1 MRVVL
6 VVPGFPRLS
15 ETFIVSKFVGLVDA
29 GWDVHIVCA
38 TEEAWHAFPRL
49 AARPELRRRV
59 HRAWPSQ
66 PRWRAALLW
75 LPALLLTLLRAPR
88 ATLRYLWAA
97 RGAGLGRAAREFYLD
112 AAIVALS
119 PDVVHF
125 EFGALAVGRTHLKRR
140 LGCCLSVS
148 FRGYDLSFVG
158 LDDPNHYAAVWRDAD
173 AIHTLGRDLWQ
184 RALRR
189 GCPPD
194 KPHALIPPAVDAE
207 LFRPAT
213 AGTEKA
219 QGGRGAGK
227 QGGQA
232 GATRQPASEDAN
244 SAPVLATRYLPLAT
258 YPASEDADSAISVSS
273 APLSPRSPAPPLRIL
288 SVGRLEWKKG
298 YEYALEAA
306 RLLKAQDVPF
316 TYRIVGGGSYLEP
329 LAFARHRLGLE
340 EQVEFLGARPHS
352 DVLAQMRWADV
363 LLHPA
368 VSEGFGNAVLEAQ
381 AMALPVVCS
390 DADGL
395 AENVADGVTGFVVPR
410 RAPEALAAALARLAA
425 DPALRWRMGVAG
437 RDRVQT
443 CFRPEAQIDAFGC
456 FFRELGQANSLPYR
470 GRNHAR

>member
-6 VVPGFPRLS
+6 VVPRFPRLS
-15 ETFIVSKFVGLVDA
+15 ETFIVTKFLGLVEA
-29 GWDVHIVCA
+29 GWDVHIVCSE
-38 TEEAWHAFPRL
+38 TETWDAFPRL
-49 AARPELRRRV
+49 AAQPELRRRV
-59 HRAWPSQ
+59 HRAWPSE
-66 PRWRAALLW
+66 PRRRAALLW
-75 LPALLLTLLRAPR
+75 LPALLLTLLRAPWT
-88 ATLRYLWAA
+88 TLGYLWAA

-140 LGCCLSVS
+140 LGCRLSVS

-158 LDDPNHYAAVWRDAD
+158 LDDPDHYAAVWRDAD

-194 KPHALIPPAVDAE
+194 KPHALIPPAVDAD

-213 AGTEKA
+213 AGAEEA
-219 QGGRGAGK
+219 QASRGAGE
-227 QGGQA
+227 QGSQVA
-232 GATRQPASEDAN
+232 MPRATRHSP
-244 SAPVLATRYLPLAT
+244 PATRS
-258 YPASEDADSAISVSS
+258 ASEDADSAFFGSL
-273 APLSPRSPAPPLRIL
+273 APLRLL

-306 RLLKAQDVPF
+306 RLLKVQGVPF
-316 TYRIVGGGSYLEP
+316 TYRILGGGSYLEP

-340 EQVEFLGARPHS
+340 AEVEFLGARPQA

-395 AENVADGVTGFVVPR
+395 SENVADGLTGFVVPR
-410 RAPEALAAALARLAA
+410 RDAAALAAALARLAA
-425 DPALRWRMGVAG
+425 DPALRRRMGAAG
-437 RDRVQT
+437 RERVQT
-443 CFRPEAQIDAFGC
+443 CFRPEPQIAAFDR
-456 FFRELGQANSLPYR
+456 FFRQLGQVDNLPYG